1 MHFKTEIVLKSVL
14 ANKNNKAGT
23 GAQNAFDKLSDF
35 IRYKRK
41 KKKGG
46 MAKKWTDSSL
56 GRLV

>member
-23 GAQNAFDKLSDF
+23 GTQNAFDKLSDF

-41 KKKGG
+41 KENRGNG
-46 MAKKWTDSSL
+46 QEVD
-56 GRLV
+56 RQFHR